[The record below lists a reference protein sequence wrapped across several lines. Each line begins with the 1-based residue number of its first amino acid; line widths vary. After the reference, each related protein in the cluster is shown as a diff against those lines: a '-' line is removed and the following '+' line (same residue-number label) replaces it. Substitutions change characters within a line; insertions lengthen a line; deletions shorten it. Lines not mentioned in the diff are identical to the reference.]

1 MRKEAAIIGLLVGLC
16 VLLFIGAKV
25 AIHTGVVSEYQ
36 LNDWLCVPPTFE
48 AFAERWWTLVSY
60 GFYHLKW
67 EHLLG
72 NMLLLCLVG
81 QAFTQLFS
89 ARELL
94 RTYLCGLL
102 FGGAAF
108 LIVSNYATAFTGG
121 SILLG
126 ASAAVMSL
134 LVYIALRKPTYE
146 VYLLRFRLRVVY
158 LVLAIVLYDIFT
170 LKADVGGKIAH
181 FGGVIG
187 GGIAFSFQLLAFSS
201 KKRVISSEKQEERN
215 EQPDASSLK
224 PQVSSLPPDTSKL
237 KAQSSKLL
245 YERLLDKVAASG
257 YMSLT
262 DKEKKFLFEA
272 SRGEGDT

>member
-1 MRKEAAIIGLLVGLC
+1 MRSEKREVRRGTYVGLLVGLC
-16 VLLFIGAKV
+16 VLLFIGAKI
-25 AIHTGVVSEYQ
+25 AIYTGAVSVYQ

-89 ARELL
+89 TGELL
-94 RTYLCGLL
+94 RTYFCGLIS
-102 FGGAAF
+102 GGAAF
-108 LIVSNYATAFTGG
+108 LTVSNYATAFTGG

-158 LVLAIVLYDIFT
+158 LVLAIALYDILT
-170 LKADVGGKIAH
+170 LNADFGGKIAH
-181 FGGVIG
+181 FGGVLG
-187 GGIAFSFQLLAFSS
+187 GAILVISSQLLAIRSQ
-201 KKRVISSEKQEERN
+201 KRGVSSEKSEVRS
-215 EQPDASSLK
+215 EQPQA
-224 PQVSSLPPDTSKL
+224 
-237 KAQSSKLL
+237 
-245 YERLLDKVAASG
+245 
-257 YMSLT
+257 
-262 DKEKKFLFEA
+262 
-272 SRGEGDT
+272 